1 MNLRR
6 SIALLSL
13 ITAAV
18 VSTGGRSGN
27 VLSTT
32 AWAAE
37 AAERPSAVV
46 TQSSDAFPHGK
57 STYLACKDLR
67 KRIREFLRVHYAFDT
82 FNNEL
87 STRTFEMFFRLM
99 DPGKMYY
106 LAADIEKLRKYQNI
120 LPKEVTRGRC
130 DFIYEAYNLMLK
142 RMDEAHLIAEELLKK
157 PFDYTVDEEIETDR
171 SKILWAEDAGV
182 LRERWRK
189 TLKFIYMGLIE
200 ADPDEDSART
210 RLLKRY
216 TRFRKN
222 FVERSTDEAHATLLN
237 AFAASLDPHSSY
249 FKPRD
254 QDDFKISF
262 ALELVGIGASLTQ
275 RDGYTIVD
283 SIIPGGAA
291 ARDGRLKK
299 EDKIITVDPGT
310 GDPAVDVVD
319 MDLSKVVQYIRGKK
333 GTTVTL
339 TILRKDPA
347 GDVKRL
353 NLSLVRDV
361 VKLSDGEAKSDVL
374 SIGNRKFGVISLPSF
389 YLDYEGSRDRS
400 KDFRSSARDV
410 AREVIALKQK
420 KVDGIILDLRSNG
433 GGDLGEC
440 IRMTGLF
447 IEEGPIV
454 QIQERDRRV
463 SSQSDLSPGAVYNG
477 PMALL
482 INKQSASAS
491 EIIAG
496 ALQDYGRAIIVGNS
510 RTYGK
515 GTVQNVIEIP
525 GHGGRPSDG
534 ALKVTISKFFRPSG
548 KSNQEI
554 GVTADVMIPSVLD
567 VFDFSEAKQDHV
579 LKTSTIKPHKDFKLL
594 RDFSDVAQSLT
605 NRSTER
611 IANSKDWEKVFQA
624 ISEAEKEKESTLLS
638 LKKNPPAAD
647 SPAAAQK
654 STETATDKKSSQ
666 TKPSKAA
673 GSAHKA
679 SQDQPELDPES
690 KEGSSLSDADHAK
703 DSDSGE
709 SEGERSVVR
718 PDDLELAEAAAILGD
733 AIDLVGSSNWLQKTT
748 WAKQPKANR

>member
-1 MNLRR
+1 MDLRR
-6 SIALLSL
+6 SVAFLSF
-13 ITAAV
+13 ITAAA
-18 VSTGGRSGN
+18 VSTSGGSG
-27 VLSTT
+27 LGEPS
-32 AWAAE
+32 AWARE

-46 TQSSDAFPHGK
+46 VQSSDAFPHGEG
-57 STYLACKDLR
+57 TYLACKDIR
-67 KRIREFLRVHYAFDT
+67 KRIREFLRVHYAFDS
-82 FNNEL
+82 FSDEL
-87 STRTFEMFFRLM
+87 STRTFEMFFRFM

-106 LAADIEKLRKYQNI
+106 LAADIEGLRKYQTI

-142 RMDEAHLIAEELLKK
+142 RMDEAHLMAEELLKK
-157 PFDYTVDEEIETDR
+157 PFDYAVDEEIETDR
-171 SKILWAEDAGV
+171 SKIPWAADAAE

-200 ADPDEDSART
+200 TDPDEGSAHT

-222 FVERSTDEAHATLLN
+222 FVERSTDEAHSTLLN
-237 AFAASLDPHSSY
+237 AFAAALDPHSSY

-291 ARDGRLKK
+291 ARDGRLLK

-310 GDPAVDVVD
+310 GEPAVDVVD

-361 VKLSDGEAKSDVL
+361 VKLADGEAKSDVL
-374 SIGNRKFGVISLPSF
+374 AVGNKKFGVINLPSF
-389 YLDYEGSRDRS
+389 YLDYEGSRERS

-410 AREVIALKQK
+410 AREVIALKEK

-447 IEEGPIV
+447 IEDGPIV

-463 SSQSDLSPGAVYNG
+463 SSQSDLSPGALFNG

-515 GTVQNVIEIP
+515 GTVQHVIEIP
-525 GHGGRPSDG
+525 GHGDRPSDG

-554 GVTADVMIPSVLD
+554 GVPADVVIPSVLD
-567 VFDFSEAKQDHV
+567 VFDFSEAKQDYV
-579 LKTSTIKPHKDFKLL
+579 LKTSTIQPHKDFKPL
-594 RDFSDVAQSLT
+594 RDFSEVSERLT
-605 NRSTER
+605 SRSSER
-611 IANSKDWEKVFQA
+611 IAKSADWKKVFQS

-638 LKKNPPAAD
+638 LKKSPPA
-647 SPAAAQK
+647 STPPASAQK
-654 STETATDKKSSQ
+654 DKESGGDKKQ
-666 TKPSKAA
+666 PQAEAVKAA
-673 GSAHKA
+673 GSDKKA
-679 SQDQPELDPES
+679 TKARPDLGPEASGD
-690 KEGSSLSDADHAK
+690 SSSSGPTDAKGA
-703 DSDSGE
+703 DS
-709 SEGERSVVR
+709 SENDDDRRVVR

-733 AIDLVGSSNWLQKTT
+733 AIELVGSANWLQKTT
-748 WAKQPKANR
+748 WVKPQETPR